1 MNVFELNSAVAKIKE
16 KAESGELDPS
26 TLADTLESLE
36 DARNE
41 KLDSVANWINEDES
55 KIDWLDKKIK
65 QLTKLKKHY
74 QTQSDNLSKFLKI
87 AIESSGHES
96 IQTSKFNFKFGR
108 LSYRTVV
115 PDVNKIPIDYV
126 TYPDP
131 KPQANKKKI
140 KEDLQKGKDVPGAYL
155 ERSRKVVIE

>member
-1 MNVFELNSAVAKIKE
+1 MNVFEINKAVAQIKE
-16 KAESGELDPS
+16 KAEAGEIEPEA
-26 TLADTLESLE
+26 LADTLESLQ
-36 DARNE
+36 DVRNE

-55 KIDWLDKKIK
+55 KVDWLDKKIK

-74 QTQSDNLSKFLKI
+74 TTQSDSLRNFLKL
-87 AIESSGHES
+87 AIENSGHES
-96 IQTSKFNFKFGR
+96 IQTNNFNFKFGR

-140 KEDLQKGKDVPGAYL
+140 KEDIQKGKNVPGAYL